1 MWFIG
6 VEVEQETGAPPP
18 KKNPGSAPARIHPS
32 LYGPGAPLHDPRVHG
47 KFLPMLDAYNQ
58 GPYILEYY
66 PIFTPVCMALERLY
80 IIPEYM
86 VSSWLC

>member
-1 MWFIG
+1 MLDPNQG
-6 VEVEQETGAPPP
+6 PYTGPLPHIYP
-18 KKNPGSAPARIHPS
+18 N

-47 KFLPMLDAYNQ
+47 KFLAMLDPHNQ

-66 PIFTPVCMALERLY
+66 PIFTPVCMALELLY
-80 IIPEYM
+80 MTPEYM

>member
-1 MWFIG
+1 VLDPNLG
-6 VEVEQETGAPPP
+6 PYTGPLPHIYP
-18 KKNPGSAPARIHPS
+18 N

-47 KFLPMLDAYNQ
+47 KFLVMLDPYNH

-66 PIFTPVCMALERLY
+66 LVSTPICMALELLY
-80 IIPEYM
+80 MIPEYM